1 MRKLRWQLLL
11 VVLAL
16 VAIAI
21 LLLARQPLLRNLTAE
36 PGQGGTYIEG
46 LVGTLGRLNP
56 LLDATNPAD
65 QDINRLV
72 FSGILTYDERGNPQP
87 DLAEA
92 WGVSLTGE
100 TYNITL
106 RENLTWHDGAPLTS
120 QDIAFTIELMRNA
133 ELPIPADLRNLWTQV
148 EVNVLDERNLQFILP
163 AAFAPFTDYLS
174 FGVLPEHL
182 LGNLSPAELLN
193 APFNLQPVGS
203 GPFRF
208 DELRSESGRITGV
221 VLQAWDGYYAGRPFL
236 DQVVFTLFETSD
248 AAYAAFQQGDVMGVS
263 YLSPSVL
270 AQALNNPA
278 ISVYSSRL
286 PRMSMLL
293 VNIGSNEVP
302 FFNEQSVR
310 QAILEGVNRQW
321 IVDQFLNGQAIVAN
335 GPIMPGSWAYHENL
349 GRPVYDV
356 AVATGLLRA
365 AGYTMPASGEQ
376 VRSKDGIPLSFQ
388 LVHPDT
394 ELHTRIAESIQ
405 ADLNALGMQVNLL
418 AVPYAE
424 LITNY
429 LEPRTYQAALVDI
442 NLSNYPDPDP
452 YPFWHQAAISG
463 GQNYSR
469 WDDRRASEYLEE
481 ARVTTSQ
488 VQRVRLYRNFQNHF
502 MNEVPAI
509 PLYYPVY
516 SYGVS
521 SLVRGVSMGPLYQTS
536 DRFTTLHEWF
546 LVARSQLDELEPT
559 AQPQQSTSTPEA
571 TSP

>member
-11 VVLAL
+11 VALAL

-56 LLDATNPAD
+56 LLDHTNPAD
-65 QDINRLV
+65 QDIDSLL
-72 FSGILTYDERGNPQP
+72 FSGLLTYDERGNPQP

-106 RENLTWHDGAPLTS
+106 RENLAWHDGTALTTR
-120 QDIAFTIELMRNA
+120 DVAFTIELMRNT
-133 ELPIPADLRNLWTQV
+133 ELPIPEDLRTLWSQV
-148 EVNVLDERNLQFILP
+148 EVIVLDERNLQFILP
-163 AAFAPFTDYLS
+163 DAFAPFTDYLT
-174 FGVLPEHL
+174 FGVLPQHL

-193 APFNLQPVGS
+193 APFNLQPIGS

-208 DELRSESGRITGV
+208 GELRSESGRITGV
-221 VLQAWDGYYAGRPFL
+221 VLEAWDGYYAGRPFL
-236 DQVVFTLFETSD
+236 DQVVFTLFDTSE

-263 YLSPSVL
+263 YLSPQVL
-270 AQALNNPA
+270 GQSLTNPA
-278 ISVYSSRL
+278 MSIYTSRL

-293 VNIGSNEVP
+293 LNIGSNEVP
-302 FFNEQSVR
+302 FFNEQPVR
-310 QAILEGVNRQW
+310 KAIMEGINRQW
-321 IVDQFLNGQAIVAN
+321 IVNQYLSGQAIVAN
-335 GPIMPGSWAYHENL
+335 GPIMPGNWAYHETL
-349 GRPVYDV
+349 ARTEFS
-356 AVATGLLRA
+356 AESAIALLRE
-365 AGYTMPASGEQ
+365 AGYAMPASGEQ
-376 VRSKDGIPLSFQ
+376 VRSKDGIPLTFQ
-388 LVHPDT
+388 LVHPNT

-405 ADLNALGMQVNLL
+405 KDLNALGMNVSLL
-418 AVPYAE
+418 GVPYDE

-442 NLSNYPDPDP
+442 NLSTYPDPDP

-481 ARVTTSQ
+481 ARVTTDRA
-488 VQRVRLYRNFQNHF
+488 QRVRLYRNFQNHF
-502 MNEVPAI
+502 INEVPAI

-516 SYGVS
+516 NYGVS
-521 SLVRGVSMGPLYQTS
+521 SLVRGVSLGPLYRTS
-536 DRFTTLHEWF
+536 DRFTTINEWF

-559 AQPQQSTSTPEA
+559 SQPQQSTNAPAPTP
-571 TSP
+571 